1 LNEEIE
7 VIFKDD
13 LSSIQFML
21 DGKVIDP
28 RHVLT
33 ALAAGALTVQYS
45 SDFGTFNN
53 GGIFPTKYVKSET
66 WILVAKAGQ

>member
-1 LNEEIE
+1 
-7 VIFKDD
+7 
-13 LSSIQFML
+13 
-21 DGKVIDP
+21 
-28 RHVLT
+28 
-33 ALAAGALTVQYS
+33 VQYS